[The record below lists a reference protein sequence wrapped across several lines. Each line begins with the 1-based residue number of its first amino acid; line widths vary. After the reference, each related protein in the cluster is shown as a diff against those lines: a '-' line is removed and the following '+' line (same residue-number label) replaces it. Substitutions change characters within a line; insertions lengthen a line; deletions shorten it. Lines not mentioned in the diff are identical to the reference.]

1 MKKSIQKTGIYTIT
15 NLINGKMIVGSGILE
30 DRKSHHFW
38 SLKNNKHCNPHL
50 QNSFNENGG
59 KNFIFEIIEEC
70 EHEFCPDIENWWIN
84 MLDTKNPN
92 KGYNV
97 ETPGKGRIGV
107 KNSIEQ
113 NKNIGLGN
121 KNSPRMLGKKHS
133 EETKKKI
140 SESNIGNKISEETK
154 KKISKAILGTK
165 HSEESRRKNSEA
177 HKGINTWMKGTK
189 MSEYNKLKLV
199 ETNSIPILQFDK
211 QGNFI
216 KEWKSAAE
224 AGKQLNINYTHISSC
239 VRKDKHRKTAGG
251 YKWELK
257 IIEKYD
263 RNIK

>member
-1 MKKSIQKTGIYTIT
+1 
-15 NLINGKMIVGSGILE
+15 
-30 DRKSHHFW
+30 
-38 SLKNNKHCNPHL
+38 
-50 QNSFNENGG
+50 
-59 KNFIFEIIEEC
+59 
-70 EHEFCPDIENWWIN
+70 
-84 MLDTKNPN
+84 
-92 KGYNV
+92 
-97 ETPGKGRIGV
+97 
-107 KNSIEQ
+107 
-113 NKNIGLGN
+113 
-121 KNSPRMLGKKHS
+121 
-133 EETKKKI
+133 
-140 SESNIGNKISEETK
+140 
-154 KKISKAILGTK
+154 
-165 HSEESRRKNSEA
+165 
-177 HKGINTWMKGTK
+177 